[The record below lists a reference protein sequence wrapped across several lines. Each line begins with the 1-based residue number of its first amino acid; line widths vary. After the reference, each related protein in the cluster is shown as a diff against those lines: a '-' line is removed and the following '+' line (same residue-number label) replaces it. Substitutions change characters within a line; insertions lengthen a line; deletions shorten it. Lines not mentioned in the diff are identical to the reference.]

1 MFCVGLIDS
10 IAAATSADEL
20 KMPWLLLLFH
30 YSKLLKMQ
38 MKMHIKKNKE
48 IH

>member
-1 MFCVGLIDS
+1 MFCVGLLDS

-20 KMPWLLLLFH
+20 KMPLLLFH

-38 MKMHIKKNKE
+38 VKMQTKKNKE